1 MALFRYTY
9 RYEAKHTGLGKYRI
23 VSGTDDAIVRAKAE
37 ALEATWCAEY
47 ERKLE
52 KNRLIA
58 EREAARERSQRQ
70 KEHTKEEQENNRQA
84 AEDLTDEATEALE
97 QVTDTLHNALS
108 EDHEVDWENL
118 KSRNSCSKPKPAQP
132 EYLKFPREPQPDDK
146 RYIPPPENPISL
158 PENPVYLEYPPEP
171 QPDSP
176 QYQPVLTFW
185 DKKSNSGKKKT
196 QAAYDLYL
204 QDHAAWAFAV
214 KQIKATNQ
222 RRAEAASKNVI
233 ENQRARQNDIEN
245 QRRAKELYL
254 QEHEAWVRACQQV
267 QLKNETLY
275 SESVAAIEAWN
286 TGAAEYSVKRDQ
298 ENAAIDNRKAQYE
311 SLLPDAVSD
320 YCELVLSTSDY
331 PDSFPKE
338 FELEYIPGTKIL
350 VVDYSLPAPEQLPR
364 VKEVKYVKAKG
375 DMVEVFLSETELN
388 RIYDG
393 VLYQICLRT
402 IYELF
407 EADVANA
414 LGAVVFNG
422 WVKSIDKATGKEV
435 NGCVI
440 SVQTTKEEFQKIELA
455 NVDPKTCF
463 KTLKGIGSSKLHS
476 LTPIAPVLKINR
488 EDKRFV
494 ASYAVAG
501 QLDERTNLAAMDW
514 EDFEHLIRELFEKE
528 FSKPGCEVKVT
539 QASRDG
545 GVDSVVFDSDPI
557 HGGKTVIQAKRYTNT
572 VGVAAVRELFGTV
585 LNEGA
590 MKGILVTT
598 ADYGPDAYEFAK
610 GKPLV
615 LLNGANLLHLLEKHG
630 HKAKIDI
637 QEAKRI
643 LGEK

>member
-1 MALFRYTY
+1 MALRRYSY
-9 RYEAKHTGLGKYRI
+9 NVSHNGLGKFRVI
-23 VSGTDDAIVRAKAE
+23 SGTDELFVKTKAQ
-37 ALEATWCAEY
+37 ALVETWNGEY

-52 KNRLIA
+52 KEKA
-58 EREAARERSQRQ
+58 
-70 KEHTKEEQENNRQA
+70 KEEQENNRQA

-97 QVTDTLHNALS
+97 QVADILHNGLS

-118 KSRNSCSKPKPAQP
+118 KCLDSYPKPKPAQP
-132 EYLKFPREPQPDDK
+132 EHLKSPREPQLDDGK
-146 RYIPPPENPISL
+146 PTP
-158 PENPVYLEYPPEP
+158 PVYLEYPAEP
-171 QPDSP
+171 
-176 QYQPVLTFW
+176 T
-185 DKKSNSGKKKT
+185 GKDEILGPPT
-196 QAAYDLYL
+196 HEGFCWGRPRS
-204 QDHAAWAFAV
+204 HANWVEEV
-214 KQIKATNQ
+214 KRI
-222 RRAEAASKNVI
+222 EA
-233 ENQRARQNDIEN
+233 ENQR
-245 QRRAKELYL
+245 LYD
-254 QEHEAWVRACQQV
+254 
-267 QLKNETLY
+267 
-275 SESVAAIEAWN
+275 ESVAAIERWNSPQRQIEHEQALARWEEAVQEIEAENQRRRNEYTNAMEAWN
-286 TGAAEYSVKRDQ
+286 KEAVEHLQKRDH

-311 SLLPDAVSD
+311 SLVPDAVSD
-320 YCELVLSTSDY
+320 YCELVLSASEY

-338 FELEYIPGTKIL
+338 FELEYISGTKIL
-350 VVDYSLPAPEQLPR
+350 VVDYSLPAPEHLPR
-364 VKEVKYVKAKG
+364 VKEVKYVKAKV

-388 RIYDG
+388 RIYDC

-407 EADVANA
+407 DADVTNA
-414 LGAVVFNG
+414 LSAVVFNG

-455 NVDPKTCF
+455 NVDPKACF

-476 LTPIAPVLKINR
+476 LTPIAPILKINR

-501 QLDERTNLAAMDW
+501 QLDERSNLAAMDW

-528 FSKPGCEVKVT
+528 FSNPGCEVRVT

-545 GVDSVVFDSDPI
+545 GVDSVVLDSDPI

-572 VGVAAVRELFGTV
+572 VGVAAVRELWGTV

-637 QEAKRI
+637 PEAKRI
-643 LGEK
+643 LGEKAPVFHP